1 MRLTLYIHL
10 RDADP
15 DAPLA
20 FRVDGAATGSV
31 QYAPLSEI
39 SEHAPGARVV
49 VFVPAASVR
58 FLDVDLPVR
67 NRRRALAAAPFA
79 CEDRLA
85 EDIDQLH
92 FAHLGL
98 IQEQQ
103 HAFAVVSHRRMERWL
118 HRLSEVGLHVDLLL
132 PDGLCLPPPDAG
144 EWTVHADPVIS
155 QIYIRH
161 SHHGAS
167 IAQYGSLETLLTLA
181 GEEAPENI
189 RVVQRGDD
197 ADDITLP
204 DSVQRQRQPEF
215 GELLDLFIRYVE
227 TAAQANL
234 LQGDYAP
241 QSNIARYFR
250 PWRAAAVFAVLSLGG
265 LIAFQ
270 IAETYHLQRQA
281 EAQQQ
286 ANVQRFKQLFPG
298 YADVRAEQL
307 PSFLRSEMRSAE
319 DGDQSMS
326 LLALL
331 DSYAQAEQA
340 SGGLRLVAMQWR
352 EKSLLLDLRGESL
365 ENLEALRGW
374 YRDQSAVAM
383 SVENADAGSEGVRI
397 RIRLSSPGAA

>member
-1 MRLTLYIHL
+1 LRLTLYIHL

-31 QYAPLSEI
+31 QYAPLSDI
-39 SEHAPGARVV
+39 AEHAPGARVV
-49 VFVPAASVR
+49 VFVPTASVR
-58 FLDVDLPVR
+58 FLDVELPVR

-92 FAHLGL
+92 FAHLEM
-98 IQEQQ
+98 IDEQR
-103 HAFAVVSHRRMERWL
+103 HAFAVASHKRMAYWMR
-118 HRLSEVGLHVDLLL
+118 RLSEAGLHADLLL
-132 PDGLCLPPPDAG
+132 PDGLCLPPPETG
-144 EWTVHADPVIS
+144 EWTVHTDTVIG

-167 IAQYGSLETLLTLA
+167 IAQHGALDTLLTLA
-181 GEEAPENI
+181 GDDAPESI

-197 ADDITLP
+197 DDVTLP
-204 DSVQRQRQPEF
+204 DTVARQRQPEF
-215 GELLDLFIRYVE
+215 GELLDLFIRYMD
-227 TAAQANL
+227 TAAHANL

-250 PWRAAAVFAVLSLGG
+250 PWRSAAVFAVLSLCG
-265 LIAFQ
+265 LLAYQ
-270 IAETYHLQRQA
+270 MADTYHLQRQA
-281 EAQQQ
+281 EAQKQ

-298 YADVRAEQL
+298 YDQVRAEQL
-307 PSFLRSEMRSAE
+307 PSFLGSEMRSAQNT
-319 DGDQSMS
+319 DQDMS

-331 DSYAQAEQA
+331 DSYAQAAQA
-340 SGGLRLVAMQWR
+340 SGGLRLVGMQWR
-352 EKSLLLDLRGESL
+352 EKSLLLELRGESL

-374 YRDQSAVAM
+374 YRDQQAVAM

-397 RIRLSSPGAA
+397 RIRLSSPGTA